1 VIQLNGTV
9 LSVAADPYRP
19 IGIVPLEAGKND
31 VYGVRCYTVD
41 KEPWWKVS
49 PGSAVKLKGKMP
61 EHGEPDDLFGCV
73 FVETGPNPAL
83 TVTAE
88 QLAGEQ
94 ATNPEA
100 AVTKY
105 NEKWIILEGELL
117 EKNGDKNQL
126 VVKGK
131 GEVKVLCSFG
141 AAAMDKERM
150 NALEVGRKVKVFGQ
164 AAVYKTGNVIYL
176 NQCPMTAKARRPGPA
191 LPPRRPGC
199 RAG

>member
-1 VIQLNGTV
+1 
-9 LSVAADPYRP
+9 
-19 IGIVPLEAGKND
+19 
-31 VYGVRCYTVD
+31 VD

-49 PGSAVKLKGKMP
+49 PGSALKLKGKMP

-73 FVETGPNPAL
+73 FVETGP
-83 TVTAE
+83 
-88 QLAGEQ
+88 
-94 ATNPEA
+94 NPEA

-176 NQCPMTAKARRPGPA
+176 QPVSDDGQGEEARARTPSAPTRLPCSLRGTSVLRWDARASATASGDRGRFCPGPVSRG
-191 LPPRRPGC
+191 LPCPRRPPAARPRLRPDRCGW
-199 RAG
+199 R